1 MFFPKLVHS
10 FVAVHAS
17 CLVADGDGDV
27 VLLSNGGDS
36 GDDIVDLVVLALST
50 PACLL
55 EWLGCKR
62 DRHDNCCCF
71 FFA

>member
-1 MFFPKLVHS
+1 MFLPELVHP

-36 GDDIVDLVVLALST
+36 GDEVVDLVVLALST
-50 PACLL
+50 SACSLD
-55 EWLGCKR
+55 WLSCKR
-62 DRHDNCCCF
+62 DSHEHCCLLF
-71 FFA
+71 YS